1 MYLEIVRHFNGQNA
15 ITILSVTCKEEA
27 EEIIQVLRKYHEN
40 EALKIVLKQKGKSKN
55 FRKRMGEYTQ
65 LYATPEIIIVEWVRD
80 YHNFEKRLHRRF
92 KKKNVRGEWF
102 KLSRLEV
109 LFAKILIKFKKGRK
123 NT

>member
-1 MYLEIVRHFNGQNA
+1 MRQSI
-15 ITILSVTCKEEA
+15 
-27 EEIIQVLRKYHEN
+27 
-40 EALKIVLKQKGKSKN
+40 
-55 FRKRMGEYTQ
+55 FRAKK
-65 LYATPEIIIVEWVRD
+65 VDNDEWVRD

-123 NT
+123 NTRQPL